1 MGFVGKLF
9 LHVSSVVLLLVGA
22 TPAKSGVLP
31 RDGKIVRGQPGTESI
46 KSDLFAEFLST
57 TKRPFTEQ
65 SVVSGIRRMVVTI
78 SPDRMQQLSVFAR
91 DIRDLGLSP
100 DTEIKAVEILLSRI
114 ELMSDSTISEREAA
128 QLTGQIVD
136 QFVSPGKLAQAST
149 PTSDKAAQGPSFQGL
164 HPLDIKA
171 QSWSGQVRPS
181 QEVQL
186 TQAGLSAPE
195 RLEVFQAIVAPEEL
209 ELNFEPAAGE
219 IDISDAY
226 HR

>member
-31 RDGKIVRGQPGTESI
+31 RDGKIIKGQPGTESK

-65 SVVSGIRRMVVTI
+65 SVVSGIRRMIVTMR
-78 SPDRMQQLSVFAR
+78 PDRMQQLSVFAR

-100 DTEIKAVEILLSRI
+100 DTEIKAVETVLTTI
-114 ELMSDSTISEREAA
+114 EQLSDSTISEREAA

-136 QFVSPGKLAQAST
+136 QFVTPGKLAQAST
-149 PTSDKAAQGPSFQGL
+149 LAGDSAAQGTGSPGSQ
-164 HPLDIKA
+164 A
-171 QSWSGQVRPS
+171 RPERNRSS
-181 QEVQL
+181 QKVQL
-186 TQAGLSAPE
+186 ALAGLM
-195 RLEVFQAIVAPEEL
+195 APEEL
-209 ELNFEPAAGE
+209 ETVFELAAGE
-219 IDISDAY
+219 VDTADAY
-226 HR
+226 HL